1 MEEAIKVLRH
11 AESVLVKKIKAMK
24 DGKPK
29 YAAADKLEELREGIK
44 AIQAAGK
51 AVRNGWNNPWPDF
64 PTPSPAD
71 IPFDMEA

>member
-1 MEEAIKVLRH
+1 
-11 AESVLVKKIKAMK
+11 MK

-51 AVRNGWNNPWPDF
+51 AVRNGWANEWPAM
-64 PTPSPAD
+64 PVGH
-71 IPFDMEA
+71 

>member
-11 AESVLVKKIKAMK
+11 AESVLSKKIKGMK

-51 AVRNGWNNPWPDF
+51 AVRNGWANEWPAM
-64 PTPSPAD
+64 PVGH
-71 IPFDMEA
+71 

>member
-11 AESVLVKKIKAMK
+11 AESVLSKKIKGMK

-51 AVRNGWNNPWPDF
+51 AVR
-64 PTPSPAD
+64 
-71 IPFDMEA
+71 EAV